1 MIREAGPT
9 AALAGVP
16 AGVQSQGVW
25 IGRRQLFVRFA
36 GEAETAS
43 MYTADAL
50 ARELKRMS
58 GRAIFHSISISGR
71 DALGNVE
78 FLQAAFKVSKP
89 ELPIMI
95 DTDGQRPEAISDL
108 KGDLAIVQVTID
120 FTGPEANIE
129 RAVRT
134 IATAAGSGCQHAL
147 VLAPRDETSDPQLL
161 RVVEQVH
168 QASASTMI
176 VVHPSPSAERG
187 PLDRRWG
194 TLIEQAAAV
203 HGDIRLLLR
212 LPPPAGMR

>member
-36 GEAETAS
+36 GEAETAQ

-50 ARELKRMS
+50 ARELKRMV
-58 GRAIFHSISISGR
+58 GRAVFHSIAISGR

-78 FLQAAFKVSKP
+78 FLQAAFKSYKP
-89 ELPIMI
+89 ELPVML
-95 DTDGQRPEAISDL
+95 DTDGQRPEVIADL
-108 KGDLAIVQVTID
+108 KGELALVQVTID
-120 FTGPEANIE
+120 FTGPDANTE
-129 RAVRT
+129 RAIRS
-134 IATAAGSGCQHAL
+134 IATASGSGCQHAL
-147 VLAPRDETSDPQLL
+147 VLAPRDETSDAQLL

-168 QASASTMI
+168 QASDGTMI

-194 TLIEQAAAV
+194 TLIEQSAAV
-203 HGDIRLLLR
+203 HKDVRLMLR

>member
-43 MYTADAL
+43 MYTAEAL

-58 GRAIFHSISISGR
+58 GRAVFHSISISGR

-78 FLQAAFKVSKP
+78 FLQAAFKAYTP
-89 ELPIMI
+89 ELQVML
-95 DTDGQRPEAISDL
+95 DTDGQRPEAIADL
-108 KGDLAIVQVTID
+108 KGNLALVQVTID

-129 RAVRT
+129 RAVRS
-134 IATAAGSGCQHAL
+134 IAMSAQAGCQHAL
-147 VLAPRDETSDPQLL
+147 VLAPRDETSDAQLL

-168 QASASTMI
+168 QASDGTMI
-176 VVHPSPSAERG
+176 VIHPSPSAERG

-194 TLIEQAAAV
+194 TLTEQGAAV
-203 HGDIRLLLR
+203 HKDIRLMLR